1 MQFGSLVASTAP
13 GDATKDGG
21 HADSAEDEKPLGSI
35 GENVRRAAQLPDTA
49 AKGFGASRQGISR
62 HGREYTVR
70 AAFSREGEIMAPP
83 RVTYSSHDALVEVRD
98 VDRDAAFTLRL
109 ADRQLGKPT
118 LNCSRWLLIT
128 FKAKNLLQKG
138 H

>member
-1 MQFGSLVASTAP
+1 MQFGWLVAATAP

-49 AKGFGASRQGISR
+49 AEGFGGSRQGISR

-83 RVTYSSHDALVEVRD
+83 RVTYSSHDVLVEVRD
-98 VDRDAAFTLRL
+98 VRSRRRIHASPC
-109 ADRQLGKPT
+109 GPT
-118 LNCSRWLLIT
+118 AR
-128 FKAKNLLQKG
+128 
-138 H
+138 